1 MKGVVKLGVTL
12 FVVCALAAGSLA
24 FFADLTEEPIARQA
38 LLEQQEALRKVSP
51 RATEFAEV
59 ETEVEKGKRW
69 EARDSAGP
77 VGEVLAVTA
86 KGYGGPIK
94 MMMGLDTEGKVTGVR
109 VLQQTETAGLGAKVG
124 SESFLGQ
131 FVGKSSA
138 ELRLRVDSSQG
149 TIDALTAATI
159 TSRAATDALR
169 SAAES
174 R

>member
-1 MKGVVKLGVTL
+1 MKGVVKLGVIL

-38 LLEQQEALRKVSP
+38 LLEQQDALRKVSP

-59 ETEVEKGKRW
+59 EKGKRW
-69 EARDSAGP
+69 EARDASGP

-86 KGYGGPIK
+86 KGYGGPIG

-109 VLQQTETAGLGAKVG
+109 VLRQTETAGLGAKVG
-124 SESFLGQ
+124 SENFLGQ

-138 ELRLRVDSSQG
+138 ELWLRVDSSQG

-159 TSRAATDALR
+159 TSRAATNALR
-169 SAAES
+169 SAAGG